1 MANKMKKYRTKYG
14 YTQNYVA
21 NGLNISVS
29 SYNMIENGKRGIS
42 LLLAKKISD
51 FFKVTIEDIFFWT
64 ISSRNENLKR

>member
-51 FFKVTIEDIFFWT
+51 FFKVTIEDIFF
-64 ISSRNENLKR
+64 